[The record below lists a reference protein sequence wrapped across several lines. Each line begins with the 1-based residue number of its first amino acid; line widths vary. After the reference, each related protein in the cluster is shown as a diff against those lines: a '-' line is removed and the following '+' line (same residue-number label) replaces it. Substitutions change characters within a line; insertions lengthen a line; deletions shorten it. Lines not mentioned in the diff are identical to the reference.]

1 MTILASTL
9 YRLLARELRGFE
21 TLTAKRLF
29 QNFIDNGAGL
39 EITKPQINIHLQKKA
54 HNPIL
59 FEAKTFQ
66 QSWDIPWLGGI
77 QLHFE
82 RQNTT

>member
-1 MTILASTL
+1 MTQNIVRS
-9 YRLLARELRGFE
+9 YRL
-21 TLTAKRLF
+21 
-29 QNFIDNGAGL
+29 IWDNL
-39 EITKPQINIHLQKKA
+39 HLQKKA

-59 FEAKTFQ
+59 FETKTFQ

-77 QLHFE
+77 QLYFG